1 MIHPTALRL
10 LPLLALVGLTAC
22 RTPDPVTHATLGI
35 GDDGQYT
42 FQHQPVA
49 RAQLVA
55 TVQKAKQENDSL
67 LVDVEV
73 TPKTDMAAI
82 QFALDA
88 IRSAHAR
95 VAFAHPHDSATVAQS
110 PTAKG
115 DAAE

>member
-1 MIHPTALRL
+1 MTHPTALRL
-10 LPLLALVGLTAC
+10 LPLVAWVALSAC
-22 RTPDPVTHATLGI
+22 RTPDPVAHATLGI
-35 GDDGQYT
+35 GGDGQYT
-42 FQHQPVA
+42 FKHQAVE
-49 RAQLVA
+49 RHQLA
-55 TVQKAKQENDSL
+55 SALQKAKQENDSL

-110 PTAKG
+110 TTAKG